1 MSDDGIGRTTR
12 CAIHES
18 ASPGLSHELRGV
30 GVNLLQRLL
39 WAALT
44 LVFAGFF
51 ASLGFWQAGRAEM
64 KQRWFDGYD
73 AAIVAPA
80 GSLAGALSQPP
91 ASVPV
96 RVQGEVSFREE
107 PLLLLDNQQR
117 EGRVGVRVYAL
128 ADVQNAQ
135 VQLLV
140 ELGWLPIG
148 GDRSLP
154 SVTAPEGGWVVEGLL
169 QPWPGQGL
177 RMMENP
183 WSEDTRE
190 VLLTYLDRAEISG
203 KAGVSL
209 YDGVLLPEPSLPL
222 GYQRDAGTMPNT
234 LSPEKHWGY
243 AVQWWAL
250 SATVVAVYLILML
263 RRRVK

>member
-1 MSDDGIGRTTR
+1 MGRTTR
-12 CAIHES
+12 CVVHES
-18 ASPGLSHELRGV
+18 AGPGLSHERRGV
-30 GVNLLQRLL
+30 GVNLLQRLV

-44 LVFAGFF
+44 LALAGFF

-73 AAIVAPA
+73 AAVNAPA
-80 GSLAGALSQPP
+80 GSLADALSQPP
-91 ASVPV
+91 TSVPV
-96 RVQGEVSFREE
+96 RVQGELRFREE

-128 ADVQNAQ
+128 ADTHNSPVPM
-135 VQLLV
+135 LV
-140 ELGWLPIG
+140 ELGWLPLA
-148 GDRSLP
+148 GDRRLP
-154 SVTAPEGGWVVEGLL
+154 SVAAPEGVWAIEGLL

-183 WSEDTRE
+183 WAKGASE
-190 VLLTYLDRAEISG
+190 VLLTYLDRDEING
-203 KAGVSL
+203 KTGANL
-209 YDGVLLPEPSLPL
+209 YDGVLLPEPSSPL
-222 GYQRDAGTMPNT
+222 GYQRDAGTLPNT
-234 LSPEKHWGY
+234 LTPQKHWGY
-243 AVQWWAL
+243 AFQWWAL